1 MTSPRILPGDKFTIE
16 YGGGKQ
22 IEVVALAG
30 KRQRELGKILDELRQ
45 CEQTQEIERMC
56 DLAEQALAYCMDKE
70 TAARMWETDLDAELA
85 MEIAG
90 GTFAKQS
97 LDLEEVKK

>member
-1 MTSPRILPGDKFTIE
+1 MTSARIMPGDKFEIE
-16 YGGGKQ
+16 YGNGKK

-30 KRQRELGKILDELRQ
+30 KRQRELGKILDELRKV
-45 CEQTQEIERMC
+45 EETQEIERMC
-56 DLAEQALAYCMDKE
+56 ELAEEALKYCMDEK
-70 TAARMWETDLDAELA
+70 TAMKMWETDLDAELA

-97 LDLEEVKK
+97 LDVDEVKK